1 MTWGFHRPG
10 WGGVNTRLSPVVSGG
25 RTRGDGDNLKSRK
38 FHLNL
43 FSHVVSQTLDEVAC
57 RVHGVFILGHIQR
70 APEGVPG
77 PRALPDPALS
87 RGLGL
92 GGARGV
98 CSLSDP

>member
-1 MTWGFHRPG
+1 MGRSEHQTLSSGVWWQDQGRWGQPEIQEIPFKHRY
-10 WGGVNTRLSPVVSGG
+10 
-25 RTRGDGDNLKSRK
+25 
-38 FHLNL
+38 NL

-57 RVHGVFILGHIQR
+57 RVRGVFILGHIQR

-77 PRALPDPALS
+77 PSALPDPALS